1 MRRGSIHSSKLPAAA
16 EDRHT
21 NCHVYSDLMSLGI
34 RYFVDCGDNCIIICN
49 STTDQIRS
57 DVSGNDN
64 LVKNTAK
71 YDILS
76 LDDGSQCGVWSS
88 LSFETFELLVF

>member
-1 MRRGSIHSSKLPAAA
+1 MRRGSVHSSKLPAAA

-21 NCHVYSDLMSLGI
+21 NCHVNSDLMSLGI

-57 DVSGNDN
+57 DVSGNNN
-64 LVKNTAK
+64 LVNNTGK

-76 LDDGSQCGVWSS
+76 LDISVDYGL
-88 LSFETFELLVF
+88 LSVSRCLSG

>member
-57 DVSGNDN
+57 DVSGNNN
-64 LVKNTAK
+64 LVNNTGK

-76 LDDGSQCGVWSS
+76 LDISVDYGL
-88 LSFETFELLVF
+88 LSVSRCLSG

>member
-21 NCHVYSDLMSLGI
+21 NCHVNSDLMSLGI

-64 LVKNTAK
+64 LVKNKAK

-76 LDDGSQCGVWSS
+76 LDISVDYGL
-88 LSFETFELLVF
+88 LSVSRCLSG